1 MQQVEAVPTAST
13 PFGGLSYL
21 ATDTVTILSV
31 PCVTQSVDTTGSIRT
46 VGTNF
51 VSANGLYIDVVGCGQ
66 PSSFLRSVSAPFNCN
81 RTARPSRRYIQTVR
95 GI

>member
-21 ATDTVTILSV
+21 AIDTVTIPSI
-31 PCVTQSVDTTGSIRT
+31 PCVTQSVNTTGSIRT
-46 VGTNF
+46 VGIDF
-51 VSANGLYIDVVGCGQ
+51 VSASGPYINVVGYGQ
-66 PSSFLRSVSAPFNCN
+66 PSSLVRSVSAQFNCN